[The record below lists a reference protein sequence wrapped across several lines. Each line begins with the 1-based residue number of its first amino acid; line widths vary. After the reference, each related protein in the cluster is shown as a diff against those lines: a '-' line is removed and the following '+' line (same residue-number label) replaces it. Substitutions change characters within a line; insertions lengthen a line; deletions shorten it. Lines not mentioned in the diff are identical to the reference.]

1 MDKDASW
8 VPMENGNRDGEVCN
22 PVEVGLKSFFLGPQ
36 AENSPWLA
44 ALIQEILGHWF
55 RWRQGSFPDDGA
67 AISNNDRQQD
77 LFQSNQRTVHDKAL
91 ALLKRYEGEVPKF
104 SPRYIGHMF
113 SEISMPALL
122 GHVISLL
129 HNPNVIASE
138 AARVGVQIENE
149 AIEALFRMVGF
160 DPEYGL
166 GHFTSGGTAA
176 NYESVLR
183 ARERTALWMARGLC
197 LGEKSYFKAAHL
209 GWQSFHTAA
218 IYPDE
223 LRLNYAR
230 TNPWKLADD
239 LRIVTG
245 KAFQGPV
252 LMIPRSKHYSWIKT
266 AHLVGLGEDSCWQI
280 ALDDRGKMSIPA
292 LRAALMKA
300 ESDDRPVLMV
310 VSVAG
315 TTELGEVDSI
325 DKVQEVLDEWR
336 DAKGIHIWHHV
347 DAAYGGFFRTLAG
360 PDKDGLT
367 AEVWR
372 SLQAMSLVDSI
383 TIDPHKLGYVPYSS
397 GAILVQDRQD
407 YMITAHD
414 APYIRYRS
422 IHDRG
427 KFTLEGS
434 RSAGGATATW
444 LAAETIGFHAHGY
457 GLILARTIRIRRR
470 LETELEASGLPVFI
484 APGSDTNILCFHAAR
499 ENEPLS
505 ITNKRTESLY
515 NAFAGDEKN
524 GFFVSKTVLFWA
536 DYRAYLD
543 SMTTKWSANLDE
555 QRLVMIRLCI
565 MNPFFDSKEMKTDF
579 YQAWLEC
586 LRKHLDSTTRSMSR
600 PVTP

>member
-1 MDKDASW
+1 
-8 VPMENGNRDGEVCN
+8 MENGERAGEACN

-44 ALIQEILGHWF
+44 GLFQEILGHWF
-55 RWRQGSFPDDGA
+55 RWRQGIFPDDGA
-67 AISNNDRQQD
+67 AISNSDRQLD
-77 LFQSNQRTVHDKAL
+77 LFQSNQRNVHDKAL
-91 ALLKRYEGEVPKF
+91 ALLKRYEAEVPKF

-129 HNPNVIASE
+129 HNPNIIASE

-183 ARERTALWMARGLC
+183 ARERTGLWMARGLC
-197 LGEKSYFKAAHL
+197 LGEKSYFKAAHM
-209 GWQSFHTAA
+209 GWQAFNSAP
-218 IYPDE
+218 ICQDE
-223 LRLNYAR
+223 SKLNYAR
-230 TNPWKLADD
+230 ANPWKLADD
-239 LRIVTG
+239 LRIMTDR
-245 KAFQGPV
+245 AFQGPV
-252 LMIPRSKHYSWIKT
+252 LMFPRSKHYSWLKS
-266 AHLVGLGEDSCWQI
+266 AHLVGLGDDSCWQI

-292 LRAALMKA
+292 LRAALSQA
-300 ESDDRPVLMV
+300 ERDDRPVLMV

-325 DKVQEVLDEWR
+325 DRVQEVLDEWR
-336 DAKGIHIWHHV
+336 DTKGIHIWHHV
-347 DAAYGGFFRTLAG
+347 DAAYGGFFRTVAL
-360 PDKDGLT
+360 PDDEGM
-367 AEVWR
+367 APEVWR

-444 LAAETIGFHAHGY
+444 LAAETIGFHQSGY
-457 GLILARTIRIRRR
+457 GLILARTILIRRR
-470 LETELEASGLPVFI
+470 LEAELEASGLPVCI

-499 ENEPLS
+499 KNEPLS
-505 ITNKRTESLY
+505 LTNKRTESLY
-515 NAFAGDEKN
+515 NSFTGDGKN
-524 GFFVSKTVLFWA
+524 KFFVSKTVLFWT
-536 DYRAYLD
+536 DYEAYLNR
-543 SMTTKWSANLDE
+543 MTNRWTATVDE

-565 MNPFFDSKEMKTDF
+565 MNPFFDSKEMNTDF
-579 YQAWLEC
+579 YRAWLDS
-586 LRKHLDSTTRSMSR
+586 LRTNLELVMSEH
-600 PVTP
+600 PQK